1 MFTLELFSVLSLNW
15 LSCTTVYFLYIF
27 LLRGWFYFQA
37 NSLHTLLN
45 LSVRFP
51 HSQTCYT
58 TCRFTLFS
66 GDCRLVLQSLLLLKG
81 PETEVLAWECLSQH
95 PGDSMLSLF
104 WWVSSF
110 EDAQRSSFFLYSFI
124 WISLAS

>member
-1 MFTLELFSVLSLNW
+1 MFTLELFSVLSLNC

-27 LLRGWFYFQA
+27 LLRGWFYFQT
-37 NSLHTLLN
+37 NSLRTLLN

-81 PETEVLAWECLSQH
+81 LRLRCWHGNACPSILRILCFPCSDECLPLKMFSV
-95 PGDSMLSLF
+95 LL
-104 WWVSSF
+104 SSF
-110 EDAQRSSFFLYSFI
+110 IPSFE
-124 WISLAS
+124 LA